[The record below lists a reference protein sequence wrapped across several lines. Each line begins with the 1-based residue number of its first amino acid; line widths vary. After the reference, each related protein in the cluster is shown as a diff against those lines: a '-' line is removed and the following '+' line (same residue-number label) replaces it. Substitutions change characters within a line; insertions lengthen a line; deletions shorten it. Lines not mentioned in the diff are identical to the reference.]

1 MFSRSIAQF
10 QLLGFR
16 VKLDISWIF
25 LAVLVTFSLAR
36 GLFPTQYEG
45 LADLTYWTMA
55 IFGAAGLFAS
65 IVLHEM
71 SHSVVARH
79 YGIPIRGITLF
90 IFGGVAEMEEE
101 PPTPKSEFLM
111 AMAGPL
117 ASVLLSGGFYAISK
131 FTAAIGLPVP
141 ITGILE
147 YLCLINLLLAAFNL
161 VPAFPLDGGRALR
174 AVMWHYKQDLLGA
187 TLIASRLGMGF
198 GTALVALGILNIGGK
213 QFVAGA
219 WWMLIGLFLIAA
231 ARGSYTQLRGRQV
244 LVGEPVS
251 RFMTRDPAIV
261 SADISLRELVT
272 DHIYGSFHEFFP
284 VFDDGGTLIGS
295 VGARQLRQIPA
306 EKWDDLTVRSILI
319 PLSPDTVIAPE
330 EGAWQAL
337 RRLHQSPS
345 GRLMILK
352 DDRLV
357 GVLAPHDLLRP
368 IALRWELE
376 GRSS

>member
-1 MFSRSIAQF
+1 MFSRRIAMF
-10 QLLGFR
+10 EILGFQ

-25 LAVLVTFSLAR
+25 LALLVTFSLAR

-45 LADLTYWTMA
+45 LADSAYWAMA
-55 IFGAAGLFAS
+55 LFGAAGLFAS

-90 IFGGVAEMEEE
+90 IFGGVAEMEDE
-101 PPTPKSEFLM
+101 PPSPKSEFLM
-111 AMAGPL
+111 AIAGPA
-117 ASVLLSGGFYAISK
+117 ASVLLSAFFYAAGVFSA
-131 FTAAIGLPVP
+131 TVGLPVP
-141 ITGILE
+141 MTGVLE

-174 AVMWHYKQDLLGA
+174 AALWHYKKDLLGA
-187 TLIASRLGMGF
+187 TQIASRLGMGF
-198 GTALVALGILNIGGK
+198 GAALVALGILNLGGE

-219 WWMLIGLFLIAA
+219 WWILIGIFLIAA
-231 ARGSYTQLRGRQV
+231 ARGSYTQLRGRQI

-251 RFMTRDPAIV
+251 RFMTRDPATV
-261 SADISLRELVT
+261 SADINLRALVT

-284 VFDDGGTLIGS
+284 VVDESGTLIGS

-306 EKWDDLTVRSILI
+306 EQWDSLTVRSILI

-330 EGAWQAL
+330 DGAWQAL
-337 RRLHQSPS
+337 RKLQQSPS

-352 DDRLV
+352 DGELV

-368 IALRWELE
+368 IALQWELE
-376 GRSS
+376 GRSP

>member
-1 MFSRSIAQF
+1 MFSHHIAQF
-10 QLLGFR
+10 ELFGFR

-25 LAVLVTFSLAR
+25 LAALVTFSLAR

-45 LADLTYWTMA
+45 LADTTYWAMA

-79 YGIPIRGITLF
+79 YGMPISGITLF
-90 IFGGVAEMEEE
+90 IFGGVAEMEDE

-111 AMAGPL
+111 AMAGPA
-117 ASVLLSGGFYAISK
+117 ASVLLSAGFYAVSM
-131 FTAAIGLPVP
+131 FTAAVGMPLPL
-141 ITGILE
+141 TGVLE

-174 AVMWHYKQDLLGA
+174 AAMWHYKKDLLGA
-187 TLIASRLGMGF
+187 TLIASRLGIGF
-198 GTALVALGILNIGGK
+198 GTVLIALGILSLGGK
-213 QFVAGA
+213 QFVAGG
-219 WWMLIGLFLIAA
+219 WWILIGIFLIAA

-251 RFMTRDPAIV
+251 RFMTPDPAVV
-261 SADISLRELVT
+261 SAEISLSTLVS

-284 VFDDGGTLIGS
+284 VMDESGRLIGS
-295 VGARQLRQIPA
+295 VGARQLRQIPP
-306 EKWDDLTVRSILI
+306 EKWPDLTVRSILI
-319 PLSPDTVIAPE
+319 PLSPDTVIGPE
-330 EGAWQAL
+330 EGAWEAL
-337 RRLHQSPS
+337 RKLQQSPS
-345 GRLMILK
+345 GRLMILA
-352 DDRLV
+352 DGRLV

-376 GRSS
+376 RG